1 MINLIGHYEISPAV
15 EIFGEAKYANIMAY
29 SLAQPTFDY
38 YMFIPSD
45 NPYMPTSIRNAV
57 DPSLGGVLVTR
68 DNFDL
73 GQRGE
78 RIKRETFR
86 SVIGARG
93 ELGGGFRYEVSYVHG
108 QTAIVNHFVND
119 RYTDRWNAA
128 IDVVTDPTTGQPT
141 CRVNVDP
148 TAAVTTTFKAGE
160 CVPFNVF
167 GEGNSSA
174 AALNFLRANT
184 TEHSKITQD
193 VVSGQLTGDTHSFF
207 MLPGGPV
214 GFAVGGEYRKET
226 SRFTPDPL
234 EQQGLTFSNK
244 LLPSYGKYDVKE
256 VFGELDLPIAKDVPF
271 IKTLDI
277 SGAVRY
283 SNYSTIGSTTAW
295 KVDATWAPISDIR
308 FRGTISTAVRAPNIG
323 ELFGAASQTYA
334 FFDDPC
340 AVANR
345 SLGKAPRAANCTTLL
360 QQAGLSADQIAKF
373 AGNGSVSIPGISSG
387 NRDLQAEKAKTWTA
401 GVVLQPSFFRGLQ
414 VSVDWYNITINQAI
428 NTVDAQQLAEL
439 CVDQP
444 SLDNQFCSAITRANG
459 TGFIDGFTVKPQNV
473 ANFKTSGLDLNLT
486 YNTHIDNVGTIVFRM
501 IGSYLNRLTFIGTP
515 GAADTDNLGQPYA
528 PRWQAF
534 GSVNLISGPVTLAYN
549 VSWYDKTMRF
559 AKDRYQSSSYVAPEY
574 AWYKERWVHNVQA
587 SFAVNKTFEFY
598 AGATNLFDQKPDLG
612 STTYPTEYIGR
623 SFYAGA
629 RFKL

>member
-1 MINLIGHYEISPAV
+1 VINLIGHYEISPAV

-271 IKTLDI
+271 IKSLDI

-345 SLGKAPRAANCTTLL
+345 SLGKAPALQTAPPCCSKQACRPIKSQSSQATVLSRSPAFRAATAICKRKRRKPGRLAWSCNPASSVVSRFRSTGTTSRSTRRSTRSMPSSLPN
-360 QQAGLSADQIAKF
+360 SALT
-373 AGNGSVSIPGISSG
+373 SRRSITSSARPSPARTGPGDRRLHG
-387 NRDLQAEKAKTWTA
+387 EAAERCQFQDLW
-401 GVVLQPSFFRGLQ
+401 P
-414 VSVDWYNITINQAI
+414 
-428 NTVDAQQLAEL
+428 
-439 CVDQP
+439 
-444 SLDNQFCSAITRANG
+444 
-459 TGFIDGFTVKPQNV
+459 
-473 ANFKTSGLDLNLT
+473 
-486 YNTHIDNVGTIVFRM
+486 
-501 IGSYLNRLTFIGTP
+501 
-515 GAADTDNLGQPYA
+515 
-528 PRWQAF
+528 
-534 GSVNLISGPVTLAYN
+534 
-549 VSWYDKTMRF
+549 
-559 AKDRYQSSSYVAPEY
+559 
-574 AWYKERWVHNVQA
+574 
-587 SFAVNKTFEFY
+587 
-598 AGATNLFDQKPDLG
+598 
-612 STTYPTEYIGR
+612 
-623 SFYAGA
+623 
-629 RFKL
+629 